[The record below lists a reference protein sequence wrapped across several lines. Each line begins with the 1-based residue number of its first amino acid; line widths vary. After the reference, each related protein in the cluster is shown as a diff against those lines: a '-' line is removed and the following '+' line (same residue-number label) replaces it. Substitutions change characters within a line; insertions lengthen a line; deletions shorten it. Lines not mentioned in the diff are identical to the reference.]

1 MPYREPG
8 EGRSA
13 VAGTAA
19 PTTQNAS
26 KLVASQGPSNIWDKI
41 N

>member
-1 MPYREPG
+1 
-8 EGRSA
+8 

-26 KLVASQGPSNIWDKI
+26 KLVASQGPSNIWDKNKLVLI
-41 N
+41 NLLLKLTK